1 MGCGGPDPPLGGFGG
16 HVPPG
21 ASTVQ
26 VANAI
31 AQAREAAAW
40 LGDTGEGHGGWSGA
54 PGTWP
59 EDEEEEDGDEDG
71 DEEDGDEEDEGSGA
85 TPLFENLRDWEKELR
100 RLGAEGWRVSAVNER
115 FDMAPR
121 YHPHPGR
128 RGPRAPAPQKDQGGR
143 ETLLFGGKHLL
154 ETPPLGFG
162 GAPTPCPPA
171 ASRATCGCPAGSW
184 TTTSNGPS
192 PTSRSAGCP

>member
-1 MGCGGPDPPLGGFGG
+1 M
-16 HVPPG
+16 
-21 ASTVQ
+21 Q

-54 PGTWP
+54 PGTRP
-59 EDEEEEDGDEDG
+59 EDEEEEDGDEEDG

-85 TPLFENLRDWEKELR
+85 TPLFESLRDWEEELR

-121 YHPHPGR
+121 YGPAPDAGVHGR
-128 RGPRAPAPQKDQGGR
+128 RHPKRTRGA
-143 ETLLFGGKHLL
+143 GK
-154 ETPPLGFG
+154 PSCLGEN
-162 GAPTPCPPA
+162 
-171 ASRATCGCPAGSW
+171 
-184 TTTSNGPS
+184 TS
-192 PTSRSAGCP
+192 